1 MAQRK
6 TGRSAPRK
14 TVAPIRHADN
24 RRDRLLRVAA
34 RLFARHGYEATSMR
48 DIAGAAGMLAGSMY
62 YHFRSKEEL
71 VAATHGLG
79 VRQVIDAVTAAIDGV
94 DDPWQRLEAACVA
107 QLQCLLGADDF
118 AAVVRQEFS
127 RVSPSL
133 RRRLVAQRDEYE
145 KLFGGLV
152 AALPLPRGSDRRLLR
167 LMLLGALNAT
177 PVWYR
182 PGGDSPAAIARAFVA
197 ALRR

>member
-1 MAQRK
+1 MSSGKSASA
-6 TGRSAPRK
+6 RSEPR
-14 TVAPIRHADN
+14 IDN
-24 RRDRLLRVAA
+24 RRQELLAAAA
-34 RLFARHGYEATSMR
+34 RLFARHGFEATSMR
-48 DIAGAAGMLAGSMY
+48 DIAGEVGMLAGSMY

-79 VRQVIDAVTAAIDGV
+79 VRQIIEAVSKAIAGV
-94 DDPWQRLEAACVA
+94 AEPWTRLEAACVA
-107 QLQCLLGADDF
+107 HLQSLLGGSDF

-133 RRRLVAQRDEYE
+133 RKRLIAQRDEYE
-145 KLFGGLV
+145 ALFGSV
-152 AALPLPRGSDRRLLR
+152 VEALPLKSRTDRRLLR

-182 PGGDSPAAIARAFVA
+182 PGGEAPATIARSFVTL
-197 ALRR
+197 LR

>member
-6 TGRSAPRK
+6 TAARRK
-14 TVAPIRHADN
+14 SPSIRHADN

-79 VRQVIDAVTAAIDGV
+79 VRQVIAAVTAAIEGV
-94 DDPWQRLEAACVA
+94 EDPWQRLEAACAA
-107 QLQCLLGADDF
+107 QLECLLGADDF

-145 KLFGGLV
+145 TLFGGLV
-152 AALPLPRGSDRRLLR
+152 TALPLKPRTDGRLLR
-167 LMLLGALNAT
+167 LLLLGALNAT

-182 PGGDSPAAIARAFVA
+182 PGGDSPAKIARAFVA
-197 ALRR
+197 ALRC